1 MGFWDDFADT
11 TKQVFDYTGNKA
23 DELVQKGK
31 LKYRIEKL
39 SYQLRQQQRKLG
51 ALVYGLKKA
60 GKENAPLLEEC
71 MGQIDALVDQLRE
84 ARSQYDS
91 VGGSPAAA
99 LKMPTTPSTV
109 SPAGRNC
116 RRTRARRSPSP
127 PRSKGE
133 RPEERRERTGREVP
147 I

>member
-23 DELVQKGK
+23 DKLVQKGK

-60 GKENAPLLEEC
+60 GKENAPLLDEC

-91 VGGSPAAA
+91 VGGSKKIYCPRCGFENADYA
-99 LKMPTTPSTV
+99 LYCV
-109 SPAGRNC
+109 SCGQ
-116 RRTRARRSPSP
+116 
-127 PRSKGE
+127 KLQEDEGE
-133 RPEERRERTGREVP
+133 KEPQPPEE
-147 I
+147 